1 LEVLLSHVAV
11 ISVSTS
17 LQLRQLAKTLHR
29 GYICRKVLHEEQQ
42 AADLAEE
49 AFGTNGKKR
58 KRGATGGEYVP
69 ARSYA
74 EIEAQLFPGRNTVW
88 EVSHLCG
95 NRYCIRS
102 SHLVIERDGKNASR
116 MQCFKGQRRC
126 EHKPACILRGEGD
139 EEEAVED
146 EDEKDVVWVA
156 VDDDNYGFDF
166 DGDESFTRD
175 VGDISA
181 GISRLDLEGERE
193 TECESDEEEEMGEGA
208 WKKEEDDDE
217 VIIVEKGVAESSKGG
232 KEDVLAFLSM
242 TQALEEVVETEAVKE
257 EAEEEVVSLQEGA
270 ESMAGGSIADVLSVG
285 SSEEAVAEE
294 GEAVAVEEEKIEETS
309 VGVLGRLWAKFW

>member
-29 GYICRKVLHEEQQ
+29 GYVCRKVLHEEQR

-116 MQCFKGQRRC
+116 LQCFKGQRRC

-139 EEEAVED
+139 EEEEAD
-146 EDEKDVVWVA
+146 EREEEKDVVWVQ
-156 VDDDNYGFDF
+156 VDDDDYGFDF
-166 DGDESFTRD
+166 DGDQSFTRD

-181 GISRLDLEGERE
+181 GISGLDLERE
-193 TECESDEEEEMGEGA
+193 TECESEEEEEMGEEA
-208 WKKEEDDDE
+208 WKKEGDDDE
-217 VIIVEKGVAESSKGG
+217 VVIVEKGAAGSLKGRE
-232 KEDVLAFLSM
+232 EDILAFLSIAE
-242 TQALEEVVETEAVKE
+242 ALEEVVETEAVKKE
-257 EAEEEVVSLQEGA
+257 VEEEVVSSQKGV
-270 ESMAGGSIADVLSVG
+270 ESREGGSEADVVSVG
-285 SSEEAVAEE
+285 SSEETMAEE
-294 GEAVAVEEEKIEETS
+294 GEAAAIEEEKIEERS